1 MDPSNK
7 VTGRCIWNTYW
18 YFNNETG
25 NFKKWHDIKNNSCLV
40 SWYIRFNESGDWE
53 ILPSSEIDANTSH
66 NYAKPSHVLLRSHQK
81 IIHHHLTID
90 IICIYIYII
99 CIQFSYHPYTSP
111 FHHSLPNYPGFQGN
125 HCTRAGG
132 KGSTTQSCMCST
144 WKGGVRLKG
153 LGERMGGW
161 VSWKVKPCRN
171 LYIVSLD
178 VYIYM

>member
-90 IICIYIYII
+90 IICIYILYVYNFHII
-99 CIQFSYHPYTSP
+99 LTLHLFIIAFPTTLGSKVTTAPVQEAKVAQR
-111 FHHSLPNYPGFQGN
+111 N
-125 HCTRAGG
+125 RACAAPERVGYGLKDLG
-132 KGSTTQSCMCST
+132 KG
-144 WKGGVRLKG
+144 WVD
-153 LGERMGGW
+153 GW
-161 VSWKVKPCRN
+161 VEKSNHVGI
-171 LYIVSLD
+171 YI
-178 VYIYM
+178 